1 MIEIKNIS
9 KKFNNIQ
16 VLNGVSLT
24 INKGDKVCI
33 IGPSGSGKSTLL
45 RSINSLEVINGGE
58 IVFNDKIITEVDP
71 YNHDELITA
80 TNTYK
85 KLVKGSDSV
94 EAVDIIKENKLL
106 KKFEGFSYN
115 KKLKQFKKDNC
126 YDINYVR
133 TKIGMVFQSFNLFN
147 NLTVLDNLILS
158 PVKKN
163 ILTKDEAIEKANN
176 LLSRIN
182 LLDKI
187 DEYPSKLSG
196 GQKQRIAIIR
206 TLMMEP
212 EVILFDEPTSALDP
226 EMVGEVLNLM
236 TELADSGLTMVIVS
250 HEMNFVKKIASKI
263 VFLADGKVLESGTS
277 EEIFL
282 NPQCDKLKDFVNKVS
297 KK

>member
-9 KKFNNIQ
+9 KKFKNNQ
-16 VLNGVSLT
+16 VLNNVSLT

-45 RSINSLEVINGGE
+45 RSINSLETIDKGE
-58 IVFNDKIITEVDP
+58 IIFNDKIITKVDP
-71 YNHDELITA
+71 YNHDELITS

-85 KLVKGSDSV
+85 KMIKHYDNV
-94 EAVDIIKENKLL
+94 EAINFIKENKLL
-106 KKFEGFSYN
+106 NRFEGFSFN
-115 KKLKQFKKDNC
+115 KKLKQFEKDNC
-126 YDINYVR
+126 YNINYVR
-133 TKIGMVFQSFNLFN
+133 TKIGMVFQNFNLFN

-163 ILTKDEAIEKANN
+163 ILTKDDAIAKANN

-187 DEYPSKLSG
+187 NEYPSKLSG

-212 EVILFDEPTSALDP
+212 DVILFDEPTSALDP

-236 TELADSGLTMVIVS
+236 SELANSGLTMVIVS
-250 HEMNFVKKIASKI
+250 HEMNFVKEIASKI
-263 VFLADGKVLESGTS
+263 VFLADGKILETGTS
-277 EEIFL
+277 DEIFL

-297 KK
+297 VK